1 MCSYLLLAFNWVE
14 NHVMYKKEK
23 KKYTFGYLS
32 KGESWSCV
40 GAGGGGMLREGGGG
54 FGD

>member
-14 NHVMYKKEK
+14 NHVMCKKRKKK

-40 GAGGGGMLREGGGG
+40 GAGGGGVL
-54 FGD
+54 